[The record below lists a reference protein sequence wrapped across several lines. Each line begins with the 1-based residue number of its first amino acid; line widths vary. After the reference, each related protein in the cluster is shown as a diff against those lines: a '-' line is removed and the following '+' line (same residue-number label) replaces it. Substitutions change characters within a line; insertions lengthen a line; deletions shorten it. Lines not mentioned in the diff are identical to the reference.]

1 MSAGGQPQFQTLTLV
16 NSPSV
21 TALSTTEVADW
32 ATAGAAI
39 IALLA
44 LLLTWLAWREARRS
58 ADAADRSARAADRSA
73 AADVVRLAGVRPT
86 KGMRADVVR
95 ALIDVAAEDPKLQ
108 AKVAKLLK
116 SRIAP
121 RVTARR

>member
-1 MSAGGQPQFQTLTLV
+1 MGRVSLTDDVLGADEAPGARPPAPV
-16 NSPSV
+16 SPAVVPVESIPV
-21 TALSTTEVADW
+21 RKFTMLNGPEED
-32 ATAGAAI
+32 
-39 IALLA
+39 
-44 LLLTWLAWREARRS
+44 
-58 ADAADRSARAADRSA
+58 ARARQLTD
-73 AADVVRLAGVRPT
+73 DVVRLAGVRPT
-86 KGMRADVVR
+86 KGMRAGVVR

>member
-1 MSAGGQPQFQTLTLV
+1 MGRVSLTDDVLGGDEVPAVGRPAAVPAAVPAELV
-16 NSPSV
+16 SV
-21 TALSTTEVADW
+21 VPVPVRKFTMLNGPEED
-32 ATAGAAI
+32 
-39 IALLA
+39 
-44 LLLTWLAWREARRS
+44 
-58 ADAADRSARAADRSA
+58 ARARQLTD
-73 AADVVRLAGVRPT
+73 DVVRLAGVRPT